1 MFKSI
6 QQFEE
11 GGINNLQKVEKEFIS
26 TKDMAGLVT
35 GITRE
40 VMNLGIGIIE
50 ETLEYYDEVIRQ
62 RAERKEK
69 WQVVRRDRKS
79 LITSLGTVQYY
90 KTLYKDKKTGECC
103 YLLDS
108 NLGLDDHQRMTE
120 DAEAK
125 LLEEAVQTS
134 YRKGGEAVSLLD
146 NVSKETVM
154 NKIHALDFSRIRKDK
169 PEKKRAVKYLYID
182 ADEDHASLQYNTC
195 KGDLKI
201 SDYGR
206 KNNCIPTKMVYVYEG
221 IEKEAPESQRK
232 KLVGARYF
240 CGVYSGGLENQRL
253 WQEVYD
259 YMEANYDLGQV
270 KKVYLNSDGGGWIRN
285 AGGRIH
291 GLTRVLDEFHLEKY
305 LLKMTGHMQDSAD
318 DARRELVNAIRHG
331 SREDFGRIA
340 EKLIGYGESDREKQR
355 IAESANYILSNWSAS
370 KVRLQRGSTVIGCSA
385 EGHVS
390 HVLSDRMSSRPL
402 GWCREGADKMAR
414 LRAYY
419 FNHGDMLELV
429 KAQALPKAA
438 GCENDI
444 ILKPSL
450 VENESLYPLW
460 GKYVEHANHSVSIQG
475 QKLAWLAAQIDY
487 I

>member
-169 PEKKRAVKYLYID
+169 PEKKRAVKY
-182 ADEDHASLQYNTC
+182 
-195 KGDLKI
+195 
-201 SDYGR
+201 R
-206 KNNCIPTKMVYVYEG
+206 KRSVF
-221 IEKEAPESQRK
+221 R
-232 KLVGARYF
+232 
-240 CGVYSGGLENQRL
+240 
-253 WQEVYD
+253 
-259 YMEANYDLGQV
+259 
-270 KKVYLNSDGGGWIRN
+270 
-285 AGGRIH
+285 
-291 GLTRVLDEFHLEKY
+291 RV
-305 LLKMTGHMQDSAD
+305 T
-318 DARRELVNAIRHG
+318 
-331 SREDFGRIA
+331 
-340 EKLIGYGESDREKQR
+340 
-355 IAESANYILSNWSAS
+355 
-370 KVRLQRGSTVIGCSA
+370 
-385 EGHVS
+385 
-390 HVLSDRMSSRPL
+390 
-402 GWCREGADKMAR
+402 
-414 LRAYY
+414 
-419 FNHGDMLELV
+419 
-429 KAQALPKAA
+429 
-438 GCENDI
+438 
-444 ILKPSL
+444 
-450 VENESLYPLW
+450 
-460 GKYVEHANHSVSIQG
+460 
-475 QKLAWLAAQIDY
+475 
-487 I
+487 